1 MAQPKSVVGLDVHAT
16 QTHACVLCPETG
28 ELRSKRLNGP
38 PRRALDFLEGL
49 HAPVLAVYEAGP
61 TGYGLARGAVE
72 RDLDVR
78 ICAPGSIPK
87 APSDRV
93 KTDRRDAERLA
104 RLCLAGELS
113 FVRVPSP
120 EEERF
125 RDLARCREAIR
136 ADLMRARHR
145 VGKFLLRREL
155 RWGGPGSAWTQ
166 AHWRWLA
173 GIEFSDGASSAV
185 LADYL
190 SAVRALEQR
199 RGVAERAIEEGW
211 PESPWAETIAR
222 LRCLRGIDTLTALGL
237 CGEAGDLRRFERP
250 ASLMAYFGIVPSE
263 HSSGGSG
270 GAARSPRRAP
280 RMPAGCWS
288 RPPTTTAT
296 RPGWRGRWSVAS
308 AASTHERVRS
318 AGALRS
324 ACIVAGNGC
333 GWSGASPPTWSGSP
347 WHASS
352 AALCGRWGSWTERAG
367 KPTRPRR
374 RCRGGTRSTKASTSP
389 QGGLR
394 CVLGQPAGIPAGR
407 ARFKTAGHA
416 TNRRSWGSQSPHMRL
431 TMQSTRLEFA
441 RVAPRAPR
449 HRGRGPSG
457 TRSILPA

>member
-28 ELRSKRLNGP
+28 ELRFKRLNGP

-72 RDLDVR
+72 RGLDVR
-78 ICAPGSIPK
+78 VCAPGSIPR

-136 ADLMRARHR
+136 VDLMRARHR

-155 RWGGPGSAWTQ
+155 RWEGPGSAWTQ

-199 RGVAERAIEEGW
+199 RDVAERVIEEGW

-237 CGEAGDLRRFERP
+237 CSEAGDLRRFEHP
-250 ASLMAYFGIVPSE
+250 SSLTAYFGIVPSE
-263 HSSGGSG
+263 HSSGEQRRRGPITKAGSAHARRLLVE
-270 GAARSPRRAP
+270 AAHHYRHVPRVAGSLERRQRGVDPRA
-280 RMPAGCWS
+280 CEI
-288 RPPTTTAT
+288 
-296 RPGWRGRWSVAS
+296 GWRAQVRLHRRWQRMRV
-308 AASTHERVRS
+308 ER
-318 AGALRS
+318 
-324 ACIVAGNGC
+324 
-333 GWSGASPPTWSGSP
+333 
-347 WHASS
+347 
-352 AALCGRWGSWTERAG
+352 G
-367 KPTRPRR
+367 KPANVVRIALARE
-374 RCRGGTRSTKASTSP
+374 
-389 QGGLR
+389 
-394 CVLGQPAGIPAGR
+394 LGCFVWEVGQLG
-407 ARFKTAGHA
+407 
-416 TNRRSWGSQSPHMRL
+416 
-431 TMQSTRLEFA
+431 
-441 RVAPRAPR
+441 
-449 HRGRGPSG
+449 
-457 TRSILPA
+457 